1 VQQYAESITVLRK
14 GTCVDQGAIHQVLGE
29 KAQPYVKELLQ
40 AMPHGKWVGELQSQ
54 FPVLKITN
62 LSKEYGDGLLK
73 VNALQQFEEVLM
85 PGETLS
91 VVGLSG
97 SGKSTLAKLLVALES
112 PTRGEI
118 FLNDH
123 SIPTKPPTGIQMVFQ
138 DPYAS
143 LNPNFTALEA
153 VQEVVNFVENATEN
167 DRAAQLLTEVGFDLR
182 LCHSYPHQMSGG
194 QRQRLCIARALAS
207 NPKVLILDEAVA
219 ALDPLVQ
226 KQVLDLLIQLQK
238 ERQLAYLFI
247 THNLEVAQAISHRI
261 VFLEKGEM
269 KPLPADW
276 VRS

>member
-29 KAQPYVKELLQ
+29 KAQPYVKELLK

-54 FPVLKITN
+54 LPVLKITN

-73 VNALQQFEEVLM
+73 VTALQQFEEVLM

-118 FLNDH
+118 FLNDQ

-153 VQEVVNFVENATEN
+153 VQEVVDFVENATEN
-167 DRAAQLLTEVGFDLR
+167 DRAAQLHTEVGFDLR

-247 THNLEVAQAISHRI
+247 THNLEVAQAISHKI
-261 VFLEKGEM
+261 VFLEKGEK